1 MNLDVVFFIALLTL
15 IYLLIGL
22 LILDS
27 CFGVRLY
34 RADVNPLWRI
44 PGLIFWP
51 MLIAFEF
58 GEDLAWVI
66 INYIRDVRYWY
77 DKRKGKGK
85 SVDVK
90 KDCSITI
97 NITNER
103 VAEKVKEELEKRGYV
118 VIDEESESKEE

>member
-1 MNLDVVFFIALLTL
+1 MNWDVVFFIALLGF

-27 CFGVRLY
+27 GFGIRLY

-58 GEDLAWVI
+58 GEDLAAVI
-66 INYIRDVRYWY
+66 INYIEEVRYWY
-77 DKRKGKGK
+77 GKRKGKGK

-118 VIDEESESKEE
+118 VIDEESESKED